1 MVTVTK
7 KHQTSLALIAIV
19 LATAMIAGTL
29 ASSTDNLAFAG
40 GSDGKKA
47 HFSHGDNHG
56 KKAKVGQSI
65 SEACDQDQNAPVT
78 TAGGISPPIL
88 SGINLGLC
96 VNANLGGN
104 VGNAGSQN
112 E

>member
-1 MVTVTK
+1 VTK

-40 GSDGKKA
+40 GNHGKKA
-47 HFSHGDNHG
+47 HFSHNDNHG
-56 KKAKVGQSI
+56 KKATVGQSV
-65 SEACDQDQNAPVT
+65 SEACSQDQNAPVT

-104 VGNAGSQN
+104 VGNAGSNNQ
-112 E
+112 

>member
-7 KHQTSLALIAIV
+7 KHQTSLALVAIV
-19 LATAMIAGTL
+19 LATAMIAGTF
-29 ASSTDNLAFAG
+29 ASSTDNSAFAT
-40 GSDGKKA
+40 
-47 HFSHGDNHG
+47 HG
-56 KKAKVGQSI
+56 KKAKVKQSI
-65 SEACDQDQNAPVT
+65 DVACQQDQNAPVQ